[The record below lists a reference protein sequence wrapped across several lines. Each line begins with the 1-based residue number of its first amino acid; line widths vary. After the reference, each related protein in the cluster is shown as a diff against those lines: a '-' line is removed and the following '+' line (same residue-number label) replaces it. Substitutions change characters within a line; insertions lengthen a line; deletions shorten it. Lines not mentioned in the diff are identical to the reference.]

1 MGFAPPTGGTKRNTA
16 ARATPF
22 RKIILARIRLSNYR
36 TRRITPYSTL
46 CSRIIH
52 PVTQRYPRSCN
63 CFHRFLTPRI
73 SDSPGIFFTIVNRE
87 KRNGR
92 IEGKFARQETR
103 KEGRKETRE
112 TVSIPRQKRGKTLRS
127 IKWLV
132 SYLGTKGKLARI
144 LQRFDRFCRCFKGN
158 DSKFIREANTR
169 KEYRRECKE
178 IRECPSFN
186 QS

>member
-112 TVSIPRQKRGKTLRS
+112 TVSIPR
-127 IKWLV
+127 
-132 SYLGTKGKLARI
+132 
-144 LQRFDRFCRCFKGN
+144 
-158 DSKFIREANTR
+158 
-169 KEYRRECKE
+169 
-178 IRECPSFN
+178 
-186 QS
+186 

>member
-52 PVTQRYPRSCN
+52 PVTQRYPSPCN

-73 SDSPGIFFTIVNRE
+73 SDSPGIFFTAESWKEKWSNRR
-87 KRNGR
+87 KVC
-92 IEGKFARQETR
+92 KAKS
-103 KEGRKETRE
+103 KEGRKEGDERNGVHLAIE
-112 TVSIPRQKRGKTLRS
+112 AWKDVTL
-127 IKWLV
+127 
-132 SYLGTKGKLARI
+132 Y
-144 LQRFDRFCRCFKGN
+144 
-158 DSKFIREANTR
+158 
-169 KEYRRECKE
+169 
-178 IRECPSFN
+178 
-186 QS
+186 